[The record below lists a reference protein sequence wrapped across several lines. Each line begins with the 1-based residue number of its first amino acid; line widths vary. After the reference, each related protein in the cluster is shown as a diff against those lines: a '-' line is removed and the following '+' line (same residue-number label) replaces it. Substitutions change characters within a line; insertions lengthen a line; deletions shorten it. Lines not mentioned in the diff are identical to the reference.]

1 MPLNAPAAKP
11 SSPKGMA
18 NVAAQLASV
27 SLDSRPKDPKA
38 ADPAAPK
45 PPTTLPPAPVPDV
58 NPWSAQKPVTTAPL
72 GSAESST
79 TKGSAQPLPETR
91 AAPAPLKDLTAWPA
105 PADTSLSPKTSGSPV
120 TPTAQNPSAG
130 KGKSD
135 AKKTKGKW
143 VPFEA
148 EITHKRHE
156 GLSDTTSRRSGR
168 RGANKSARNGPA
180 VDRTP
185 GRAKAGP
192 RSGITTTSGKDQ
204 PDDQASRA
212 TKSRDASTGPT
223 QVSNA
228 PGRSKARTAQSSR
241 RPSNAD
247 GADQASK
254 PDTNGGS
261 VSDSK
266 GARPARGAPRE
277 NSNHSQ
283 PRNRVPNQRGRSFRS
298 YRTNAHQRRPRVPPT
313 NVPPPLP
320 STEGV
325 DTTTL
330 QEFVRNQVEFYFS
343 VENLVKDVFFR
354 SQMNEQG
361 FVPLSLIAGFNRVK
375 ALTADTTALRAAL
388 VESNEVELVG
398 EGIRKRTDWQ
408 RWLLNT
414 EAPSPTTLAPPTE
427 LTSPTTAT
435 HSPEKSQPI
444 ATPSTVLPP
453 PGQRLAPPHLAA
465 SHQRPPLNPKFGPKG
480 VAGPTLALGEYRISS
495 RRWSGMRQRGQLG
508 ISRSR
513 SGSRQRV
520 PSNPR
525 SSAGRKPSMQGDIFQ
540 FDDEDDDD
548 ENDPDWVPRSAR
560 KNTVRRPRSSVQPN
574 DSDFSEGG
582 DQFAMDSDFSD
593 DYYDEDEDDIDDD
606 TVAALLLVT
615 ERRRDRSHAP
625 FDRKA
630 MNDDMAQLI
639 SEGLYH
645 YERDLRAGR
654 HALPKPV
661 SKVETITE
669 EEFRKRHHQGASEA
683 DTLAD
688 GKLTRPGRKS
698 KRRPA
703 PQFIPVKGGSRRMSQ
718 SIPSHEAADSVFRPA
733 SYTAREHDAQVHV
746 GWLVGQHSSRV
757 ADSPST
763 SFTQPSS
770 VGGARHGMA
779 GSYDSQYGQSFGTS
793 FDAMAHSFPAF
804 EHPSH
809 ELLRENGFVQ
819 HKYHRYHARAV
830 RERKRLGAGQSQ
842 EMNTL
847 FRFWSH
853 FLRENFNR
861 RMYDEFKQLAIED
874 SHAKYRYGLECLFR
888 FFSYGLE
895 KKFRRDLYDDFQTLT
910 LQDHQD
916 GYLYGLEKFWAYQY
930 YRQDK
935 NTRELAVK
943 PELAAILT
951 QFTTLEDFKK
961 LKSKSSGGPATG
973 SLAKTPVVTN

>member
-1 MPLNAPAAKP
+1 MPSNAPVAKP
-11 SSPKGMA
+11 SSPKDVT
-18 NVAAQLASV
+18 NVAAQMAAV
-27 SLDSRPKDPKA
+27 TLDPRSSAPKT
-38 ADPAAPK
+38 ADPAVSK
-45 PPTTLPPAPVPDV
+45 PPTTLPPAPVPEV
-58 NPWSAQKPVTTAPL
+58 NPWGAQKPATTAPL
-72 GSAESST
+72 GSIESLGA
-79 TKGSAQPLPETR
+79 KGSAQPLAETR
-91 AAPAPLKDLTAWPA
+91 EPPAPLQDLTAWPA
-105 PADTSLSPKTSGSPV
+105 PADTSSSSKTSGNPV
-120 TPTAQNPSAG
+120 THVDQSPLAG

-135 AKKTKGKW
+135 TKKTKGKW

-156 GLSDTTSRRSGR
+156 GLSDATSRRSGR
-168 RGANKSARNGPA
+168 RGANKMARNGST
-180 VDRTP
+180 VDRAP
-185 GRAKAGP
+185 GRVKGGSSRGTA
-192 RSGITTTSGKDQ
+192 SGKHQIDDQ
-204 PDDQASRA
+204 PSRA
-212 TKSRDASTGPT
+212 TKSRETSTGT
-223 QVSNA
+223 AQVSNA
-228 PGRSKARTAQSSR
+228 PGRSKARPAQSSR
-241 RPSNAD
+241 GSSNAD
-247 GADQASK
+247 DTDQASK
-254 PDTNGGS
+254 PEVNGDS
-261 VSDSK
+261 AIDSK
-266 GARPARGAPRE
+266 GARPTRGAPRE
-277 NSNHSQ
+277 NPAHGQMRS
-283 PRNRVPNQRGRSFRS
+283 RMPNQRGRSYRS
-298 YRTNAHQRRPRVPPT
+298 YRSNAHQRRPRVPPT
-313 NVPPPLP
+313 NAPPPLP

-330 QEFVRNQVEFYFS
+330 QQFVRNQVEFYFS

-375 ALTADTTALRAAL
+375 ALTTDTAAIRTALA
-388 VESNEVELVG
+388 ESKEVELVG

-414 EAPSPTTLAPPTE
+414 ETPSPTALVPTTE

-435 HSPEKSQPI
+435 HSSEKSQPI
-444 ATPSTVLPP
+444 PTPSTVLPP
-453 PGQRLAPPHLAA
+453 SGQRLAPLHSAA
-465 SHQRPPLNPKFGPKG
+465 SHQRPPLNPKLGPKG
-480 VAGPTLALGEYRISS
+480 AAGPTLALGEYRISS

-525 SSAGRKPSMQGDIFQ
+525 SSTGRKPSMQGGIFQ
-540 FDDEDDDD
+540 FDDGDDDD
-548 ENDPDWVPRSAR
+548 ENDPDWLPSSTRKGASRRQRSFA
-560 KNTVRRPRSSVQPN
+560 QPN

-582 DQFAMDSDFSD
+582 DQFAMDSEFSD
-593 DYYDEDEDDIDDD
+593 DYYDEDDDDIDDD

-639 SEGLYH
+639 NEGLYH
-645 YERDLRAGR
+645 YERDLQAGR
-654 HALPKPV
+654 HAMPKPV
-661 SKVETITE
+661 SKVETVTE
-669 EEFRKRHHQGASEA
+669 EEFRKRHRQDAPEVDALASA
-683 DTLAD
+683 RV
-688 GKLTRPGRKS
+688 TRTGR

-703 PQFIPVKGGSRRMSQ
+703 PQFIPVKGGSRRTSQ
-718 SIPSHEAADSVFRPA
+718 SIHSHEATGSVFRPA

-746 GWLVGQHSSRV
+746 GWLVGQQPSRV

-763 SFTQPSS
+763 SFTHPSS
-770 VGGARHGMA
+770 ISGARPGMA

-853 FLRENFNR
+853 FLRDNFNR

-888 FFSYGLE
+888 FHSYGLE

-910 LQDHQD
+910 LQDYQD

-935 NTRELAVK
+935 KTRELSVK
-943 PELAAILT
+943 PELAAILS
-951 QFTTLEDFKK
+951 QFQTLEDFKK
-961 LKSKSSGGPATG
+961 LKSKSSGGPVTG
-973 SLAKTPVVTN
+973 SLAKANVATN